1 MINATGTYTDGLTLP
16 AAAAHHTTVTNPVGR
31 ASWSDIQP

>member
-16 AAAAHHTTVTNPVGR
+16 VKIEGGGGDRRILAV
-31 ASWSDIQP
+31 S